1 MFSQKKNKCIL
12 CSAPQ
17 NWWTKSQFSSAAPC
31 CCTHPPRGMDEREG
45 AVREGRVREDR
56 ITGVVGGRNQQ
67 NLDGITGVV
76 GGRNQQNLDGITGVV
91 MGGRN
96 QQNLH

>member
-1 MFSQKKNKCIL
+1 
-12 CSAPQ
+12 
-17 NWWTKSQFSSAAPC
+17 
-31 CCTHPPRGMDEREG
+31 MDEREG

-67 NLDGITGVV
+67 NLDGIM
-76 GGRNQQNLDGITGVV
+76 GVV

>member
-1 MFSQKKNKCIL
+1 M
-12 CSAPQ
+12 
-17 NWWTKSQFSSAAPC
+17 
-31 CCTHPPRGMDEREG
+31 
-45 AVREGRVREDR
+45 
-56 ITGVVGGRNQQ
+56 GGRNQQ

-96 QQNLH
+96 QQNLHWFRPTVRQN

>member
-1 MFSQKKNKCIL
+1 
-12 CSAPQ
+12 
-17 NWWTKSQFSSAAPC
+17 
-31 CCTHPPRGMDEREG
+31 MDEREG

-76 GGRNQQNLDGITGVV
+76 